1 MAMLS
6 DAECDAALSAASKA
20 SPEQRLLVLGGTG
33 NVGQHVLQRLLQ
45 ARRPPLSQLCTR
57 NFQPPWHSC
66 ALATLN
72 DSMLC
77 II

>member
-45 ARRPPLSQLCTR
+45 ARRPRC
-57 NFQPPWHSC
+57 HSC

-72 DSMLC
+72 DS